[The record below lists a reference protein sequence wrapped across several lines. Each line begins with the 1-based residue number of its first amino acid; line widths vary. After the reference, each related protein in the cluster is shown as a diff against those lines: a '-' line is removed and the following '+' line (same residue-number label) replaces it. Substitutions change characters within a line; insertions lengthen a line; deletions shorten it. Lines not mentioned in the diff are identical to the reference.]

1 MFFRRVSF
9 IFLPRDLSW
18 QCTAGGERLAA
29 AQARGGHLHWSLRCS
44 FRRSVVDAGGTAAS
58 PVVSWAAPSGSL
70 TAWWMCASPRSGVL
84 GSWYEWFGLTPNSAT
99 FDVEAAWFNA
109 FDAVLP
115 CAHLT
120 FRCGSSLMLSTC
132 ALTHTMWSG
141 CSILYPLALGLRT
154 CLPESKHMLVT
165 VCFRF
170 ASWTGLFQVVT
181 RAFYLFSH
189 VSFHHVVMMS
199 ERSRCVQPTCNASYT
214 QFLNPL

>member
-1 MFFRRVSF
+1 MCSA
-9 IFLPRDLSW
+9 
-18 QCTAGGERLAA
+18 AGTNGL
-29 AQARGGHLHWSLRCS
+29 
-44 FRRSVVDAGGTAAS
+44 VTPTAA
-58 PVVSWAAPSGSL
+58 
-70 TAWWMCASPRSGVL
+70 
-84 GSWYEWFGLTPNSAT
+84 
-99 FDVEAAWFNA
+99 FDVDAAWFNA
-109 FDAVLP
+109 FDAILP
-115 CAHLT
+115 CPHLT

-199 ERSRCVQPTCNASYT
+199 ERSRCVQPTCNVSYT
-214 QFLNPL
+214 QFLNPLYNIFSPCQPAHRLARTLPHTHVCFERVTSTVENDL